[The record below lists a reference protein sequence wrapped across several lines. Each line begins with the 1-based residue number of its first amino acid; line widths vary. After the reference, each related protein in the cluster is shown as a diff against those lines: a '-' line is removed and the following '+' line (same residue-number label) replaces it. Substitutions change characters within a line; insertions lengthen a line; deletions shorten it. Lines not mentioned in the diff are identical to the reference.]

1 MIHLPSRSMLSLTL
15 LSAAML
21 AVPAAA
27 AERIPLHRLDL
38 AATPALARG
47 NTGTAGLPSVLGL
60 DAGSSLQLLSSHI
73 DRHGVQHQRFEQ
85 LHQGVP
91 VFGEHVVVATAA
103 TGQVR
108 SLFGTAVASLQAEV
122 PDVAP
127 RIDGVRAAAIARASA
142 PGMRA
147 DGMRI
152 QNQTQ
157 RLMIHLDA
165 HAVARLAWVV
175 DFLAEGE
182 DQPATR
188 PFTIVDAMNGNV
200 LDQWEGLATAKIGTG
215 PGGNEKTGQI
225 AYGATAPYLDVTTDG
240 ATCTL
245 ENENVRTIN
254 LDHGGSGSVTAA
266 HSFSCP
272 QNTVKAINGAYS
284 PLNDAHAAGGAVF
297 DMYRDWLDTAPLRF
311 QLKLQVHYSRNYE
324 NASWNGRVMSFGDGQ
339 NMFYPLVSLD
349 VVAHEVSH
357 GFTEQNSGLIYNAL
371 HSGGMNEAFSDI
383 AGEAAEFYLKRSSDF
398 LVGAGIV
405 KRDGAL
411 RYFEDPTRDGRSI
424 GHARDF
430 RPGMNNH
437 YSSGVYNRAYY
448 LLSHREGWD
457 PRMAFLAMATANRNY
472 WTPSSTF
479 ESGACGVIAAAL
491 DLDYPIEDV
500 VIAFDE
506 VGVRC
511 DA

>member
-21 AVPAAA
+21 AAPAAA

-38 AATPALARG
+38 AATPALAHRS
-47 NTGTAGLPSVLGL
+47 ADAAALPSMLGL
-60 DAGSSLQLLSSHI
+60 DAGSSLQLLSSHT
-73 DRHGVQHQRFEQ
+73 DRNGVQHQRFEQ

-108 SLFGTAVASLQAEV
+108 SLFGTAVASLQADL
-122 PDVAP
+122 PDVTP
-127 RIDGVRAAAIARASA
+127 RIDGARAAAIAKASA
-142 PGMRA
+142 SGMRA
-147 DGMRI
+147 GGMQV
-152 QNQTQ
+152 QNQNQ

-188 PFTIVDAMNGNV
+188 PFTIVDAMDGKV
-200 LDQWEGLATAKIGTG
+200 LAQWEGLATVNNGIG
-215 PGGNEKTGQI
+215 PGGNEKIGQI
-225 AYGATAPYLDVTTDG
+225 EYGATAPYLDITAYG
-240 ATCTL
+240 ATCSL
-245 ENENVRTIN
+245 ENENVKTIN
-254 LDHGGSGSVTAA
+254 LDHGHSGSVTEA
-266 HSFSCP
+266 HRFSCP

-324 NASWNGRVMSFGDGQ
+324 NATWNGRVMSFGDGLS
-339 NMFYPLVSLD
+339 MFYPLVALD
-349 VVAHEVSH
+349 VVSHEVSH

-371 HSGGMNEAFSDI
+371 HSGGMNEAFSDM
-383 AGEAAEFYLKRSSDF
+383 AGEAAEYYLKGSNDF
-398 LVGAGIV
+398 LVGAEII
-405 KRDGAL
+405 KRDAAL
-411 RYFEDPTRDGRSI
+411 RYFEDPSRDGRSI

-430 RPGMNNH
+430 RPGLNNH
-437 YSSGVYNRAYY
+437 YSSGVYNRAFY

-457 PRMAFLAMATANRNY
+457 TRMAFTAMATANRNY

-479 ESGACGVIAAAL
+479 ESGACGVIKAAL

>member
-1 MIHLPSRSMLSLTL
+1 MTYLPSCSLLSLTV

-21 AVPAAA
+21 SVPAAA
-27 AERIPLHRLDL
+27 AERIPLHRLDR
-38 AATPALARG
+38 AATAALTNGSAD
-47 NTGTAGLPSVLGL
+47 ASGLPSMLGL
-60 DAGSSLQLLSSHI
+60 DAGSSLQLLSSRI
-73 DRHGVQHQRFEQ
+73 DRNGVQHQRFEQ
-85 LHQGVP
+85 LHQGIP
-91 VFGEHVVVATAA
+91 VFGEHVVVATTT

-127 RIDGVRAAAIARASA
+127 RIDSARAAAIAKASA

-147 DGMRI
+147 DGMQI
-152 QNQTQ
+152 QNQNQ
-157 RLMIHLDA
+157 RLVIHLDA

-182 DQPATR
+182 GQAPSR
-188 PFTIVDAMNGNV
+188 PFTIVDAMDGNV
-200 LDQWEGLATAKIGTG
+200 LQQWEGLATAKIGTG

-225 AYGATAPYLDVTTDG
+225 AYGASVPYLDVTVEGTS
-240 ATCTL
+240 CTL
-245 ENENVRTIN
+245 ENDNVKTIN
-254 LDHGGSGSVTAA
+254 LNHGGSSSTSAA

-311 QLKLQVHYSRNYE
+311 QLVLQVHYGTGVE
-324 NASWNGRVMSFGDGQ
+324 NAVWNGRNMWFGDG
-339 NMFYPLVSLD
+339 MFRFHPLVALD
-349 VVAHEVSH
+349 VVSHEVSH
-357 GFTEQNSGLIYNAL
+357 GFTEQNSGLIYNSL

-383 AGEAAEFYLKRSSDF
+383 AGEAAEYYRKGSTDF
-398 LVGAGIV
+398 LSGAEVFKGP
-405 KRDGAL
+405 GAL
-411 RYFEDPTRDGRSI
+411 RYFEDPTLDGKSI

-430 RPGMNNH
+430 RPGMDNH
-437 YSSGVYNRAYY
+437 YSSGVYNRAFY
-448 LLSHREGWD
+448 LLSNREGWD
-457 PRMAFLAMATANRNY
+457 PRKAFIAMATANQNY

-500 VIAFDE
+500 VVAFDE

>member
-1 MIHLPSRSMLSLTL
+1 MIRLPSRSLLSLTL
-15 LSAAML
+15 LSAAIL
-21 AVPAAA
+21 AAPAGA
-27 AERIPLHRLDL
+27 AERIALHRLDRVAT
-38 AATPALARG
+38 AAFATG
-47 NTGTAGLPSVLGL
+47 NAGASASPSLLGL
-60 DAGSSLQLLSSHI
+60 DAGSSLRLLSSHV
-73 DRHGVQHQRFEQ
+73 DRNGVQHQRFEQ

-103 TGQVR
+103 RGQVR
-108 SLFGTAVASLQAEV
+108 SLFGTAVAALQPEV

-127 RIDGVRAAAIARASA
+127 RIDGARAAAIAKASA

-147 DGMRI
+147 GDMQI
-152 QNQTQ
+152 QNQNQ

-165 HAVARLAWVV
+165 HSVARLAWVV

-182 DQPATR
+182 GHAPSR
-188 PFTIVDAMNGNV
+188 PFTIVDAMNGDV
-200 LDQWEGLATAKIGTG
+200 LEQWEGLATAKIGIG

-225 AYGATAPYLDVTTDG
+225 AYGATAPYFDITADG

-245 ENENVRTIN
+245 ENENVKTIN
-254 LDHGGSGSVTAA
+254 LDHGRSGSVTAA

-297 DMYRDWLDTAPLRF
+297 DMYRDWLGTAPLRF
-311 QLKLQVHYSRNYE
+311 QLVLQVHYGTGVE
-324 NASWNGRVMSFGDGQ
+324 NAGWDGRTMSFGDG
-339 NMFYPLVSLD
+339 MFTFYPLVALD
-349 VVAHEVSH
+349 VVGHEVSH
-357 GFTEQNSGLIYNAL
+357 GFTEQNSGLIYNSL

-383 AGEAAEFYLKRSSDF
+383 AGEAAEYYLKGSNDF
-398 LVGAGIV
+398 LVGAEIIKG
-405 KRDGAL
+405 DGAH
-411 RYFEDPTRDGRSI
+411 RYFEDPTRDGSSI

-430 RPGMNNH
+430 RPGMDNH
-437 YSSGVYNRAYY
+437 YSSGVYNRAFY

-457 PRMAFLAMATANRNY
+457 IRKAFTAMATANQNY

-479 ESGACGVIAAAL
+479 ESGACGVIAAAR
-491 DLDYPIEDV
+491 DLDYPVEDV

>member
-1 MIHLPSRSMLSLTL
+1 MVHLPSRSMLSLTL

-27 AERIPLHRLDL
+27 AERIALHRLDL
-38 AATPALARG
+38 TATPALARG
-47 NTGTAGLPSVLGL
+47 GAAAPGLPSMLGL

-73 DRHGVQHQRFEQ
+73 DRNGVQHQRFEQ
-85 LHQGVP
+85 LHRGVP
-91 VFGEHVVVATAA
+91 VFGEHVVVATGA
-103 TGQVR
+103 TGQLQ

-122 PDVAP
+122 PDVTP
-127 RIDGVRAAAIARASA
+127 RIDGARAAAIAKASA

-147 DGMRI
+147 GGMQI
-152 QNQTQ
+152 QNQNQ

-165 HAVARLAWVV
+165 RAVARLAWVV

-188 PFTIVDAMNGNV
+188 PFTIVDAMDGKV
-200 LDQWEGLATAKIGTG
+200 LAQWEGLATAEIGIG

-225 AYGATAPYLDVTTDG
+225 AYGATAPYLDVTIDG
-240 ATCTL
+240 ATCSL
-245 ENENVRTIN
+245 ENENVKTIN
-254 LDHGGSGSVTAA
+254 LNHGRSGSVTEA
-266 HSFSCP
+266 HRFSCP

-284 PLNDAHAAGGAVF
+284 PLNDAHAAGNAVF
-297 DMYRDWLDTAPLRF
+297 NMYRDWLDTAPLRF
-311 QLKLQVHYSRNYE
+311 QLQLQVHYSTNHVG
-324 NASWNGRVMSFGDGQ
+324 AAWDGRVMFFGDG
-339 NMFYPLVSLD
+339 NLTFHPFVALDLVS
-349 VVAHEVSH
+349 HEVSH
-357 GFTEQNSGLIYNAL
+357 GFTEQNSGLIASDL
-371 HSGGMNEAFSDI
+371 HAGGINEAFSDM
-383 AGEAAEFYLKRSSDF
+383 AGEAAEYYLKGSNDF
-398 LVGAGIV
+398 VVGAEV
-405 KRDGAL
+405 YKRDGAL

-424 GHARDF
+424 GHARDL
-430 RPGMNNH
+430 RPGMNSH
-437 YSSGVYNRAYY
+437 YSSGVYNRAFY

-457 PRMAFLAMATANRNY
+457 TRMAFIAMATANRNY

-479 ESGACGVIAAAL
+479 ESGACGVIKAAS

>member
-1 MIHLPSRSMLSLTL
+1 MIRLPSRSLLSLTL

-21 AVPAAA
+21 AAPAGG
-27 AERIPLHRLDL
+27 AERIPLHRLDRVTT
-38 AATPALARG
+38 AAFATG
-47 NTGTAGLPSVLGL
+47 NAGASASPSLLGL
-60 DAGSSLQLLSSHI
+60 DAGSSLRLLSSHV
-73 DRHGVQHQRFEQ
+73 DRNGVQHQRFEQ

-103 TGQVR
+103 RGQVQ
-108 SLFGTAVASLQAEV
+108 SLFGNAVAALQPEV

-127 RIDGVRAAAIARASA
+127 RIDGARAAAIAKASA

-147 DGMRI
+147 GGMRI
-152 QNQTQ
+152 QNQNQ

-165 HAVARLAWVV
+165 HSVARLAWVV

-182 DQPATR
+182 GHAPSR
-188 PFTIVDAMNGNV
+188 PFTIVDAMDGKV
-200 LDQWEGLATAKIGTG
+200 LEQWEGLATAKIGTG

-225 AYGATAPYLDVTTDG
+225 AYGASLPYLDLTADGTTC
-240 ATCTL
+240 AL
-245 ENENVRTIN
+245 ENDNVKTIN
-254 LDHGGSGSVTAA
+254 LNHGGSGSVSAA
-266 HSFSCP
+266 HRFSCP

-297 DMYRDWLDTAPLRF
+297 GMYRDWLGTAPLRF
-311 QLKLQVHYSRNYE
+311 QLKLQVHYLRSYG
-324 NASWNGRVMSFGDGQ
+324 NASWNGRVMSFGDGHDTY
-339 NMFYPLVSLD
+339 YPLVSLD

-357 GFTEQNSGLIYNAL
+357 GFTEQNSGLIYNTL
-371 HSGGMNEAFSDI
+371 HSGGMNEAFSDM
-383 AGEAAEFYLKRSSDF
+383 AGEAAEYYLKGNNDF
-398 LVGAGIV
+398 LAGADILKGP
-405 KRDGAL
+405 GAL
-411 RYFEDPTRDGRSI
+411 RYFEDPTVDGSSI
-424 GHARDF
+424 GHASDF

-437 YSSGVYNRAYY
+437 FSSGVYNRAFY
-448 LLSHREGWD
+448 LLSNREGWD
-457 PRMAFLAMATANRNY
+457 PRKAFSAMATANQNY

-479 ESGACGVIAAAL
+479 ESGACGVIAAAQ
-491 DLDYPIEDV
+491 DLDYPVEDV

>member
-1 MIHLPSRSMLSLTL
+1 MIHLPSRSLLSLTL

-38 AATPALARG
+38 PTTLPRASDSADAS
-47 NTGTAGLPSVLGL
+47 GLPSMLGL
-60 DAGSSLQLLSSHI
+60 DAGSALQLLSSHI
-73 DRHGVQHQRFEQ
+73 DRNGVQHQRFEQ

-91 VFGEHVVVATAA
+91 VFGEHVVVATDTA
-103 TGQVR
+103 GKVR
-108 SLFGTAVASLQAEV
+108 SLFGRAVASLQAEV

-127 RIDGVRAAAIARASA
+127 RIGAARAAAIAKASA

-147 DGMRI
+147 DGMQI
-152 QNQTQ
+152 QNQNQ
-157 RLMIHLDA
+157 RLMIHIDA
-165 HAVARLAWVV
+165 HDVARLAWVM

-182 DQPATR
+182 GQAPSR
-188 PFTIVDAMNGNV
+188 PFTIVDAMDGKV
-200 LDQWEGLATAKIGTG
+200 LEQWEGLATAKIGTG
-215 PGGNEKTGQI
+215 PGGNEKIGQV
-225 AYGATAPYLDVTTDG
+225 AYGASLPYLDVTAEGT
-240 ATCTL
+240 TCTL
-245 ENENVRTIN
+245 ENDNVRTIN
-254 LDHGGSGSVTAA
+254 LNHGESNAETAA

-311 QLKLQVHYSRNYE
+311 KLKVQVHYWRSYA
-324 NASWNGRVMSFGDGQ
+324 NATWNGRAASFGDG
-339 NMFYPLVSLD
+339 NDRYYPLVSLD

-357 GFTEQNSGLIYNAL
+357 GFTEQNSGLIYNRL

-383 AGEAAEFYLKRSSDF
+383 AGEAAEYYLKGSNDF
-398 LVGAGIV
+398 MAGADIV
-405 KRDGAL
+405 KGPGAE
-411 RYFEDPTRDGRSI
+411 RYFEDPTLDGKSI

-430 RPGMNNH
+430 YAGMNNH
-437 YSSGVYNRAYY
+437 YSSGVYNRAFY

-457 PRMAFLAMATANRNY
+457 VKKAFLAMATANRNY

-479 ESGACGVIAAAL
+479 ESGACGVMTAAL
-491 DLDYPIEDV
+491 DLGYPVEDV